1 MLNETETRLEG
12 GFEKLD
18 ELAQHYAGTDKVRE
32 QVVANPERVVHY
44 WLPSTESLNY

>member
-18 ELAQHYAGTDKVRE
+18 ELAQQYAGTDKVCE
-32 QVVANPERVVHY
+32 QVVAILREWFITGYPQPNP
-44 WLPSTESLNY
+44 